1 MFGSPEKYCEMLLN
15 TPSPHSTI
23 TTVKFQRNA
32 ARMAYLYIIQ
42 LSYLI
47 PNITMSTDK
56 EFRDK
61 MRARVDAVGPCCSCL
76 VIIALTLLGMLAL
89 LQRCR

>member
-1 MFGSPEKYCEMLLN
+1 
-15 TPSPHSTI
+15 
-23 TTVKFQRNA
+23 
-32 ARMAYLYIIQ
+32 
-42 LSYLI
+42 
-47 PNITMSTDK
+47 MSTDK

-76 VIIALTLLGMLAL
+76 VIIVLTLLGMVAL

>member
-1 MFGSPEKYCEMLLN
+1 
-15 TPSPHSTI
+15 
-23 TTVKFQRNA
+23 
-32 ARMAYLYIIQ
+32 
-42 LSYLI
+42 
-47 PNITMSTDK
+47 MSTDK

-76 VIIALTLLGMLAL
+76 VIIALTLLGMVAL